1 MLWNG
6 RITGISF
13 SNSSIKERWKAT
25 LQTMRWRQRVPAV
38 STNKPGNSAW
48 KSRLRNDMTKMTA
61 RILFL
66 KATRWKLVKMTHV
79 LTRFAK
85 GITVFLFFSCQCFEG
100 QFHLISFCAWKLLAF
115 RFPLPKHHGMYFLVT
130 FIHPPFAGPSCSKLG
145 EDNPGLMRN
154 LNSDLKA

>member
-13 SNSSIKERWKAT
+13 SNSRIKERWKAT
-25 LQTMRWRQRVPAV
+25 LQTMRWRRRVPAV
-38 STNKPGNSAW
+38 STNKPGHSAW

-79 LTRFAK
+79 LTRFPK
-85 GITVFLFFSCQCFEG
+85 GITVFLFFSCQFFEG
-100 QFHLISFCAWKLLAF
+100 QFHLISFCL
-115 RFPLPKHHGMYFLVT
+115 
-130 FIHPPFAGPSCSKLG
+130 C
-145 EDNPGLMRN
+145 
-154 LNSDLKA
+154 LKAFSLSFSLAETSWHVFPCDIYTSAVCGTELFKAGWR